1 MARRTIT
8 DADIKATFD
17 TVDTNLISDF
27 YMHLQLNKHHG
38 LKTEAKK
45 KATQVRQI
53 FFQLAVCHVHPAIG
67 IIHFI
72 FLSLI
77 IKIPGE

>member
-8 DADIKATFD
+8 DADIKAKFD

-38 LKTEAKK
+38 LKTQAKE
-45 KATQVRQI
+45 KATQVKYFFNLQYATFIRQSALFI
-53 FFQLAVCHVHPAIG
+53 SFFYL
-67 IIHFI
+67 
-72 FLSLI
+72 
-77 IKIPGE
+77 